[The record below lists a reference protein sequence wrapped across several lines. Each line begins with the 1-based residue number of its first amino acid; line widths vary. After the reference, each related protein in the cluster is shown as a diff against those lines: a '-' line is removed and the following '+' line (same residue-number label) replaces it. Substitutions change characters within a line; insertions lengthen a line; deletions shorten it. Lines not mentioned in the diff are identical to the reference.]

1 MIFQTILLHFRP
13 GHQLCEIKRSNFVP
27 GQMTRQQNAT
37 KAKAWQVGKTATV
50 RERQRLADSCER
62 MTSENKKT
70 NAEGNPADCGESEKQ
85 NKTKQKL
92 CILWCR
98 SFFGFRENVESDSDI
113 TCEQHCRAKPQL
125 GKGTSKV
132 TTKRNMTKPWTA
144 KQKRREQ
151 ISAAQPHRQQ

>member
-50 RERQRLADSCER
+50 RERQRLDSCER

-70 NAEGNPADCGESEKQ
+70 NAEGNPADCGESKKQ
-85 NKTKQKL
+85 NKTEALHSVVQK
-92 CILWCR
+92 
-98 SFFGFRENVESDSDI
+98 FFGFRENVESDSDI

-125 GKGTSKV
+125 CKGTSKV
-132 TTKRNMTKPWTA
+132 TTKCNMTKLWTA
-144 KQKRREQ
+144 RKRREK

>member
-50 RERQRLADSCER
+50 RERQRLDSCER

-70 NAEGNPADCGESEKQ
+70 NAEGNPADCGESKKQ
-85 NKTKQKL
+85 KQKL

-125 GKGTSKV
+125 CKGTSKV
-132 TTKRNMTKPWTA
+132 TTKCNMTKLWTA
-144 KQKRREQ
+144 RTRRGK